1 MPAIEHSFSDPI
13 VFAPSSGVHKQTV
26 ILLHGRGGSAEIFS
40 ERLLHM
46 RIQRGQGSESPVI
59 EDTAEVPS
67 TTTLFEALPDT
78 KFIFPCAQR
87 QRATIYKRSIVR
99 QWFDDWH
106 LDPGLSSDVVD
117 SRYDDG
123 LQITGLG
130 ESFEYLRGLI
140 AEEAKLVGS
149 ARNVVVGGFS
159 QGAATS
165 LITGILWDGHEP
177 LGGIVTMSGWLPYL
191 KQTTD
196 ISKHPSGRVQ
206 DDGTKDEEDGVG
218 LSLDLD
224 PFERQVPLVR
234 TQRHMSDCQPNEVD
248 HTAIEWLR
256 EEIDLPVVRQF
267 RSCALNG
274 LRTPAMLCHGSLD
287 KQVEYQRGEQAC
299 SILPKLGLNPVSWSF
314 HEGVDHDYSE
324 SILFN
329 VTQFFKERFPPDAN
343 LLARSQG
350 ERQ

>member
-1 MPAIEHSFSDPI
+1 MPATEHSFPDPT
-13 VFAPSSGVHKQTV
+13 VFAPSSGIHKQTV

-40 ERLLHM
+40 QRLLHM
-46 RIQRGQGSESPVI
+46 RIQRSQGSETSADI
-59 EDTAEVPS
+59 AEVPS
-67 TTTLFEALPDT
+67 TTTLFEALPDV
-78 KFIFPCAQR
+78 KFIFPCARR
-87 QRATIYKRSIVR
+87 QRATVYKRSIVR

-106 LDPGLSSDVVD
+106 LDPGLSSDVVG

-165 LITGILWDGHEP
+165 LITGILWDGLEP
-177 LGGIVTMSGWLPYL
+177 LGGIVAMSGWLPYL

-196 ISKHPSGRVQ
+196 ISKHPSGRAHDNGSEIE
-206 DDGTKDEEDGVG
+206 DDGVD

-234 TQRHMSDCQPNEVD
+234 TQRHMSDGQPDEVD
-248 HTAIEWLR
+248 YTAIEWLR
-256 EEIDLPVVRQF
+256 EEIGLPVVRQS

-274 LRTPAMLCHGSLD
+274 LRTTAILCHGSLD
-287 KQVEYQRGEQAC
+287 KQVEYQQGEQAC
-299 SILPKLGLNPVSWSF
+299 SILPKLGLHPVSWSF
-314 HEGVDHDYSE
+314 HEGFDHDYSE
-324 SILFN
+324 SILFDA
-329 VTQFFKERFPPDAN
+329 TQFLKERSPPVADS
-343 LLARSQG
+343 LARSQG
-350 ERQ
+350 ECQ